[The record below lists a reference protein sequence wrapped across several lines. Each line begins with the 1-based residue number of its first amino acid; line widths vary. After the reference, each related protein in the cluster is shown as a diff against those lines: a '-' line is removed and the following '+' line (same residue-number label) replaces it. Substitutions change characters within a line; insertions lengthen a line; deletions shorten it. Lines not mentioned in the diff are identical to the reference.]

1 MWAERLAALARLLDV
16 SADYLLGL
24 QDDAHVAPRITRTY
38 GAAQETTSLVQ
49 NPRTRKAA
57 PVA

>member
-1 MWAERLAALARLLDV
+1 VWAERLATLARLLDV

-24 QDDAHVAPRITRTY
+24 QDDAHVAPRITRTH
-38 GAAQETTSLVQ
+38 GAAQETTSAVQ
-49 NPRTRKAA
+49 SPRTRKAA

>member
-1 MWAERLAALARLLDV
+1 MWAERLATLARLSAV

-24 QDDAHVAPRITRTY
+24 QDDARVVSRITRTH
-38 GAAQETTSLVQ
+38 GAAQETTFPVQ
-49 NPRTRKAA
+49 SPRTRKVA

>member
-1 MWAERLAALARLLDV
+1 MWAERLATLARLLDV

-24 QDDAHVAPRITRTY
+24 QDDARVVSRITRTH
-38 GAAQETTSLVQ
+38 GATQGTASPVQ
-49 NPRTRKAA
+49 SPRTRKAA